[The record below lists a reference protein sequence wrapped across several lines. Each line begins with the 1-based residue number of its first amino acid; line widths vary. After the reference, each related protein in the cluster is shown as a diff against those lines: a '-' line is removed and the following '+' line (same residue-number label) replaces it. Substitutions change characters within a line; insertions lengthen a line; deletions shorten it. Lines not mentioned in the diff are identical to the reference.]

1 MNTDYANQIIL
12 KAFNYLVQ
20 DIFTHNFIYDDRD
33 VNEGLPEIYTG
44 DLDTTLQTFEIS
56 PGDLRTLIEE
66 FENFFGINLNEEK
79 YWAEGHNCCPVSR
92 DDASYNP
99 SLGMKAL
106 IEADIQL
113 QPELTF
119 REIFNDVRDSVMQKL
134 Q

>member
-1 MNTDYANQIIL
+1 MNTDYAKQIIL

-20 DIFTHNFIYDDRD
+20 DIFTHNFIYDDIDR
-33 VNEGLPEIYTG
+33 NEKLPEVYTG

-66 FENFFGINLNEEK
+66 FENFFDINLNEEK
-79 YWAEGHNCCPVSR
+79 YLAEGHNYCPVSKK
-92 DDASYNP
+92 DASYNP
-99 SLGMKAL
+99 SLGMMAL
-106 IEADIQL
+106 IEAGIQL

-119 REIFNDVRDSVMQKL
+119 REIFNDIYDLVIQKL